1 MHYFFLGNT
10 PSLSLLELESLYPA
24 QFSLVTEEIASYPSE
39 LDLTNLSKL
48 GGVRKVAL
56 ELAVVKERSLES
68 KLIEL
73 IRIDQ
78 GGKNVAIT
86 SYGMK
91 DLQPISLSNIKKA
104 VSEER
109 PIRFVAMDTSPHE
122 LIMLARQH
130 VSEFNVLPAK
140 TAELSAGHLD
150 QKFIIA
156 KTVWI
161 YDASDWVS
169 RDRSKPYRDIKR
181 GMLPPKV
188 ARIMVNLATKGQTG
202 LTLADPFC
210 GTGTVLSEAMMVG
223 CHVIGSDLDPL
234 AVKGASSNLEWLAS
248 PSNSPLKSLQ
258 TSLYVLDA
266 THFDTHVKSV
276 DCIAT
281 EPYMGPLL
289 DERNPSSLDR
299 IKNIAKGLDKMYRGA
314 FKAFHS
320 VLPVG
325 GRIVISLPIFQ
336 VYGKL
341 IPTISVDS
349 LTRLGYNYIS
359 AVPYSK
365 PGAAVIRNITIL
377 EKK

>member
-1 MHYFFLGNT
+1 MYQNLNMHYFFLGNT
-10 PSLSLLELESLYPA
+10 PALSLLELQTLYPGEFTLA
-24 QFSLVTEEIASYPSE
+24 TDEIASYPGE
-39 LDLTNLSKL
+39 LDLSSLSRL
-48 GGVRKVAL
+48 GGVRKVASH
-56 ELAVVKERSLES
+56 LATVTENKLES

-73 IRIDQ
+73 IQVDD
-78 GGKNVAIT
+78 GGKNIAIT

-104 VSEER
+104 VVEDR
-109 PIRFVAMDTSPHE
+109 PIRFVSMDTSPHE

-130 VSEFNVLPAK
+130 VSEFNVILSGG
-140 TAELSAGHLD
+140 ELL
-150 QKFIIA
+150 IA
-156 KTVWI
+156 KTNWI
-161 YDASDWVS
+161 YDAPDWVS
-169 RDRSKPYRDIKR
+169 RDRSRPYQDIKR
-181 GMLPPKV
+181 GMLPPKI
-188 ARIMVNLATKGQTG
+188 ARIMVNLATKGQAG

-210 GTGTVLSEAMMVG
+210 GTGTVLMEAMMVG
-223 CHVIGSDLDPL
+223 CHVVGSDLDQT
-234 AVKGASSNLEWLAS
+234 AVTGARNNLSWLAS
-248 PSNSPLKSLQ
+248 APNSPLKTLN
-258 TSLYVLDA
+258 TSLFELDA
-266 THFDTHVKSV
+266 THFDSQVKSI

-299 IKNIAKGLDKMYRGA
+299 IKNIAKGLDKLYRGA
-314 FKAFHS
+314 LKSFHS
-320 VLPVG
+320 VLPAG
-325 GRIVISLPIFQ
+325 GRVVISLPIFQ
-336 VYGKL
+336 VFGRS